1 MTEPISIDGNG
12 NYPQGTPLHALNEFY
27 TAFNSRNLTRM
38 SQVWLQMAE
47 ASMDNPL
54 GGISRGWDS
63 ISAVYSKLFNSAA
76 RVRVEFHDYTLHVRN
91 DFFLAVG
98 RERGEFSKGGIALPL
113 AIRTSRLFIRVDG
126 AWRQLHHHGSLDD
139 PKILADYQAAV
150 VDKAA

>member
-1 MTEPISIDGNG
+1 MTEPNSIDGNG
-12 NYPQGTPLHALNEFY
+12 SYPQGTPLYALNEFY
-27 TAFNSRNLTRM
+27 AAFNSRNLKRM
-38 SQVWLQMAE
+38 SQVWLQTAE

-54 GGISRGWDS
+54 GGISRGWKA

-76 RVRVEFHDYTLHVRN
+76 RVRVEFHDYTLHART

-139 PKILADYQAAV
+139 PRILADYQAAV
-150 VDKAA
+150 ADKAA